1 MANVQSRR
9 IALNGSRSTG
19 TVAALDIG
27 CSKITCLIGRNDGSG
42 PRRFQILGGGR
53 QQSRGFNGGAITD
66 MEGLER
72 SIRLAVED
80 AEREAGEQI
89 SEVILGITGP
99 KLACTLVTA
108 AIEIGG
114 RSITHKEIKRL
125 QALALSKAP
134 SKGVDVLAAWPVAY
148 RVDQQEGVR
157 QPAGMYAVTAP
168 RPIIKNLV
176 ECVGR
181 AHLGVSALVPSS
193 IASGAGTLIDDEIE
207 NGAICIDMGAG
218 VTAVSVYLN
227 GSPAWLGLVPT
238 GGTHVTSDIAQ
249 GIGTTFAAAE
259 RLKSVYGTANLE
271 GPGLAERIEA
281 PRLGDDGRLHGM
293 RMEKGAIAE
302 IIAPRIEETFELVQ
316 KTLNASGV
324 RSVLPRRI
332 VLTGGAS
339 QLSGV
344 RDVASRILNA
354 PVRLGRPTIAE
365 FLGETL
371 GTPAFSTASGLLL
384 YSELGFVDAAGAGVA
399 VKEYGAETGS
409 GAVNKAFHWL
419 KENF

>member
-9 IALNGSRSTG
+9 IAMNGSRSG

-157 QPAGMYAVTAP
+157 QPAGM
-168 RPIIKNLV
+168 
-176 ECVGR
+176 
-181 AHLGVSALVPSS
+181 
-193 IASGAGTLIDDEIE
+193 
-207 NGAICIDMGAG
+207 
-218 VTAVSVYLN
+218 
-227 GSPAWLGLVPT
+227 
-238 GGTHVTSDIAQ
+238 
-249 GIGTTFAAAE
+249 
-259 RLKSVYGTANLE
+259 
-271 GPGLAERIEA
+271 
-281 PRLGDDGRLHGM
+281 
-293 RMEKGAIAE
+293 
-302 IIAPRIEETFELVQ
+302 
-316 KTLNASGV
+316 
-324 RSVLPRRI
+324 
-332 VLTGGAS
+332 
-339 QLSGV
+339 
-344 RDVASRILNA
+344 
-354 PVRLGRPTIAE
+354 
-365 FLGETL
+365 
-371 GTPAFSTASGLLL
+371 
-384 YSELGFVDAAGAGVA
+384 
-399 VKEYGAETGS
+399 
-409 GAVNKAFHWL
+409 
-419 KENF
+419 